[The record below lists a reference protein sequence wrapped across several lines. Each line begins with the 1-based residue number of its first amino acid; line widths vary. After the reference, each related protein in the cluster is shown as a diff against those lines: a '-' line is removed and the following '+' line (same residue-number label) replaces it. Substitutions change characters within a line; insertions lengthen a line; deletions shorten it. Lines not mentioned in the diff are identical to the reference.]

1 MIKVFLAFALFFGL
15 FFSLFKLSEMKIPKE
30 SRLALTK
37 HLLYSIL
44 CAVLTVTVLTL
55 VVIVF

>member
-15 FFSLFKLSEMKIPKE
+15 FFSLFKLSEMRMPKK